1 MAYDNSSR
9 AAAAGATRTKVL
21 AAARDAFLTTG
32 YAGTT
37 IRAVAEAAG
46 VSQETVYKRF
56 GNKARLLKDVYD
68 VAMAGDEEPVPIA
81 DRPEA
86 RALRAAAGPVEAA
99 TAYGRLA
106 RALTERAGPVMRI
119 VLSARGGDPDLD
131 AFVATVDAERLTGAT
146 FAVRDWA
153 ARGWLRDGLD
163 ADRARDQL
171 WTLNSPA
178 VWLLLGERGWSGAD
192 YEAWLAGAL
201 RALILRAG

>member
-68 VAMAGDEEPVPIA
+68 VAMAGDEEPVPVA

-86 RALRAAAGPVEAA
+86 RALRAAPGPAEAA
-99 TAYGRLA
+99 AAYGRLA

>member
-68 VAMAGDEEPVPIA
+68 VAMAGDEEPVPVA

-86 RALRAAAGPVEAA
+86 RALRAAPGPAEAA
-99 TAYGRLA
+99 AAYGRLA

-201 RALILRAG
+201 RALILRSG

>member
-9 AAAAGATRTKVL
+9 AAAARATRTRVL
-21 AAARDAFLTTG
+21 AAARDAFLTGG

-37 IRAVAEAAG
+37 IRGVAEAAG

-56 GNKARLLKDVYD
+56 GNKAGLLKDVYD
-68 VAMAGDEEPVPIA
+68 VAMAGDEDPVPGGE
-81 DRPEA
+81 RPEA
-86 RALRAAAGPVEAA
+86 LALRASSGPAEAA
-99 TAYGRLA
+99 AAYGRFAGSLA
-106 RALTERAGPVMRI
+106 GRAGPLMRI
-119 VLSARGGDPDLD
+119 VLSARGSDPDLD

-153 ARGWLRDGLD
+153 GRGWLRPGLD
-163 ADRARDQL
+163 PDRARDEL

-192 YEAWLAGAL
+192 YESWLAGSL
-201 RALILRAG
+201 LSRILRAD

>member
-21 AAARDAFLTTG
+21 VAARDAFLTTG

-68 VAMAGDEEPVPIA
+68 VAMAGDEEPVPVA

-86 RALRAAAGPVEAA
+86 RALRAAPGPAEAA
-99 TAYGRLA
+99 VAYGRLA